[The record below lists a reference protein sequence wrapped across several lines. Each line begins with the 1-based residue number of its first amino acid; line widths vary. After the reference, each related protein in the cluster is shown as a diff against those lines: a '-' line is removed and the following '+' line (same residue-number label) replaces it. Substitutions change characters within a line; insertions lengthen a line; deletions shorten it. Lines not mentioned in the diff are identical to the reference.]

1 MNKNLLK
8 TTQVAPREDY
18 QIFMMKG
25 TKAAPKVKI
34 FQIINRITG
43 EKYLE
48 ELMDYDEVEAKLDE
62 IYDQYLKCCYCLRM
76 EDLLHRS
83 FPFERWNV
91 MRGYF
96 GASEQMRKDW
106 KEFERIGKEFCDIW
120 NNAPTKEEAEEATER
135 LRRYYNSIWYIE
147 IELDGEMWKYIID
160 YDTQLPLFR
169 QISDGCLCKVDPK
182 FDEEEDVMYYTLL
195 TELGNHEYLDRYIE
209 KMRNNSE

>member
-1 MNKNLLK
+1 MRKK
-8 TTQVAPREDY
+8 WQPSKWEIYD
-18 QIFMMKG
+18 
-25 TKAAPKVKI
+25 
-34 FQIINRITG
+34 RITG
-43 EKYLE
+43 EVIISDLSKYE
-48 ELMDYDEVEAKLDE
+48 AEDELADMFFCCWKDCCCEKMQELLDSAFPYEKRKMGKGWYRASKQMVEAWTEL
-62 IYDQYLKCCYCLRM
+62 
-76 EDLLHRS
+76 
-83 FPFERWNV
+83 
-91 MRGYF
+91 
-96 GASEQMRKDW
+96 
-106 KEFERIGKEFCDIW
+106 ERINKEFCDAW